1 MAFAIGPS
9 FGFLLSAMTT
19 KLYVD
24 FDRVPVDQI
33 PDIEQFDPRW
43 IGAWWLGFVISGPL
57 LILLG
62 KLNVGKSVS
71 PIFIFH

>member
-9 FGFLLSAMTT
+9 FGFLLSAQTT

-24 FDRVPVDQI
+24 FDRVAADQI

-43 IGAWWLGFVISGPL
+43 IGAWWLGFVIAGTL

-62 KLNVGKSVS
+62 KLRWMRHDLVS
-71 PIFIFH
+71 TREK